1 MKYLKLFESYYTKE
15 ATEVYEDIKSILY
28 LLEDD
33 GYDFNVEYI
42 VKKWDS
48 NSMRYLLKNYYCDDY
63 QHLVGRN
70 DIKEFYVGIFI
81 DVFNNN
87 NNESYKDD
95 VERFFE
101 ILKDHLDYVDSRKDH
116 KIISL
121 KDTNNKPFNRIFI
134 DLR

>member
-1 MKYLKLFESYYTKE
+1 MKYLKMFESYYTKE

-33 GYDFNVEYI
+33 GYGFNAEYI
-42 VKKWDS
+42 VKKRDS
-48 NSMRYLLKNYYCDDY
+48 FGKYLLKNYGCINGPVEIDS
-63 QHLVGRN
+63 
-70 DIKEFYVGIFI
+70 ISEFYVGIFI
-81 DVFNNN
+81 DVFNDNN
-87 NNESYKDD
+87 NDAFKED

-101 ILKDHLDYVDSRKDH
+101 ILKDHLDYVDSRRDH

-121 KDTNNKPFNRIFI
+121 KDTNNKPFRRIFI